1 MSKKAELETALKD
14 AMKASDTMRKYTLR
28 GALAAVKEA
37 EVAKRGELDDAAV
50 ISILQK
56 ELKSRQEAI
65 AEGEKAS
72 RPDLVA
78 AAKDEAAILE
88 GFLPA
93 GLSAE
98 EIEAIVS
105 AAIAEAGAS
114 SPSDMGKVMKLV
126 LPKVQGRADG
136 AQISALVKAKLQG

>member
-1 MSKKAELETALKD
+1 MNKKAELEAALKE
-14 AMKASDTMRKYTLR
+14 AMKASDSVRRSTLR
-28 GALAAVKEA
+28 MALAAVKEA
-37 EVAKRGELDDAAV
+37 EVQKRGELDDAAV

-72 RPDLVA
+72 RPDLVEA
-78 AAKDEAAILE
+78 ARGEAAIIE
-88 GFLPA
+88 GYLPA
-93 GLSAE
+93 ALSAA

-114 SPSDMGKVMKLV
+114 SPVDMGKVMKLV

-136 AQISALVKAKLQG
+136 GQVSALVRSKLQG